1 MHTLGDSDPDENQTQ
16 KVSVS
21 SGQTPVG
28 VVIDRSF
35 RSFRSTLTA
44 RVRNTC
50 LIRTCP

>member
-35 RSFRSTLTA
+35 RSTLTA